1 MRQPNNILDEIKF
14 LYSELFPIC
23 RSLTGSGNAKSLE
36 ILKKISD
43 FKVIKFKSGQKC
55 YDWKVP
61 LVWKIKDAYIKN
73 NNKKIIDFKVNNL
86 HVVNYSHPIKKRISF
101 NSLQKKLHFMK
112 NLPTAVPYRTSYY
125 KKDWGFCISYND
137 FLKLDRKSEFDV
149 LIDSKFENGFMHAGE
164 FLKKGSSKKEFIFS
178 SYFCHPSMAND
189 NLSGMI
195 AWVLLLKY
203 IKSLKTKFSYRFI
216 IIPETIGSIAYLFNN
231 ENKLSNTLGGFVLT
245 CMSGSGC
252 AGYKKTFLENH
263 KLDDICIK
271 VLKNEFRNLKI
282 YPFDVFGS
290 DERQYSSPHF
300 RIPIS
305 TITKDKY
312 FEYKYYHTSLDNLNY
327 AKPENLQ
334 KTFNSYLKVIENIEK
349 TDSSEFIIKK
359 NKFKENTFKSVF
371 KCEPMLSK
379 RNLYPEL
386 GGANFQNKI
395 PKNKSL
401 SKPIMWT
408 LFFADGSTSVD
419 EIIKKSRIPKLDI
432 LKAIK
437 ILKKNKLII
446 EQNAK

>member
-1 MRQPNNILDEIKF
+1 MKN
-14 LYSELFPIC
+14 
-23 RSLTGSGNAKSLE
+23 LE
-36 ILKKISD
+36 E
-43 FKVIKFKSGQKC
+43 
-55 YDWKVP
+55 
-61 LVWKIKDAYIKN
+61 
-73 NNKKIIDFKVNNL
+73 
-86 HVVNYSHPIKKRISF
+86 
-101 NSLQKKLHFMK
+101 LHFMK

-149 LIDSKFENGFMHAGE
+149 LIDSSFEDGFMHAGD

-195 AWVLLLKY
+195 AWILLLKY
-203 IKSLKTKFSYRFI
+203 IKDLKTKFSYRFI
-216 IIPETIGSIAYLFNN
+216 IIPETIGSIAYLSNN
-231 ENKLSNTLGGFVLT
+231 ENKFGNTLGGFVLT

-252 AGYKKTFLENH
+252 AGYKKTFLGNH

-271 VLKNEFRNLKI
+271 VLKNEFKNLKI

-334 KTFNSYLKVIENIEK
+334 KIFNSYLKVIQNIEE
-349 TDSSEFIIKK
+349 TDSSEFMIKK
-359 NKFKENTFKSVF
+359 NKFKKNAFKSVF

-379 RNLYPEL
+379 RNLYPKL
-386 GGANFQNKI
+386 GGSNFQNKN
-395 PKNKSL
+395 PNNKSL
-401 SKPIMWT
+401 SKSIMWT

-446 EQNAK
+446 KQDAR

>member
-1 MRQPNNILDEIKF
+1 
-14 LYSELFPIC
+14 
-23 RSLTGSGNAKSLE
+23 
-36 ILKKISD
+36 
-43 FKVIKFKSGQKC
+43 
-55 YDWKVP
+55 
-61 LVWKIKDAYIKN
+61 
-73 NNKKIIDFKVNNL
+73 
-86 HVVNYSHPIKKRISF
+86 
-101 NSLQKKLHFMK
+101 
-112 NLPTAVPYRTSYY
+112 
-125 KKDWGFCISYND
+125 
-137 FLKLDRKSEFDV
+137 
-149 LIDSKFENGFMHAGE
+149 
-164 FLKKGSSKKEFIFS
+164 
-178 SYFCHPSMAND
+178 MAND

-231 ENKLSNTLGGFVLT
+231 ENKLGNTLGGFVLT